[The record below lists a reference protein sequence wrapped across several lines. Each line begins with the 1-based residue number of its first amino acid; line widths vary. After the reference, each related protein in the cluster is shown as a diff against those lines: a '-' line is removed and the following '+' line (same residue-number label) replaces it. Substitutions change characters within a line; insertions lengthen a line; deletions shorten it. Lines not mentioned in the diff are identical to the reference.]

1 MSDSNPI
8 SVRKTR
14 RLRVPLAWT
23 ALSQRDPLA
32 WTALTHN
39 APRAWT
45 ALTRNAPRAWAAL
58 THSDPRLRSTLTS
71 CTAMLAM
78 TALSSGASLATSDA
92 PVLEARVVI
101 SGASGPGMV
110 VSTGSIA
117 TVGTTASIEAETPG
131 ARTSAAGERPE
142 MTPSMQGDET
152 GVSSASPGAVRT
164 TDAQTVPP
172 VMPGWPQLMG
182 SHPNFAPVGVLLAD
196 ADGDGDLEVF
206 AGSTDNFL
214 YAWDHAGTALPGFPV
229 NVGGQVQS
237 KVAAADLDGDG
248 DLEILVAVKSGQ
260 LRVLHHDGTPMT
272 GWPQATG
279 FTYGF
284 LAPSVY
290 DLDGNGTPEV
300 LIGGGGNVR
309 AWTAA
314 GVSLPG
320 WPKAVSGNV
329 TGKLAIGDVTGDQV
343 PEIFAVSTA
352 GELYAFEPDGTVPAG
367 WPATFGLSSSW
378 AAPSIGD
385 LDHDGVN
392 EVCVVGY
399 QFGVSTSIY
408 AFRGDG
414 SVMPGFPVNHV
425 SGQTYSCPVLAD
437 VDGDD
442 DLEIFNAGKIN
453 GPAFY
458 AFDHLG
464 NVLPGWPVTA
474 DPNMEGSAVVADFD
488 GLPGMEIAIGD
499 NLGPGNILGYNVD
512 GTTATDFPIPKSG
525 ASLPN
530 SPELGDVDHDGD
542 LDMAMTTSDGRV
554 TLWDLSRADEDG
566 VIEWGALFHDD
577 WNTNQYGFVVP
588 TRDPASA
595 PEAQATL
602 RLEFGATYPNPLH
615 ARSATI
621 PLSLAQSGVVRV
633 TVHDPAGRVVRTLF
647 TGALDE
653 GVHHLNWDGLDAAGR
668 EVASGAYYLRVVG
681 VDGAASTRTLTVV
694 R

>member
-8 SVRKTR
+8 PVRKTR
-14 RLRVPLAWT
+14 RPRVPLAPT
-23 ALSQRDPLA
+23 AVTQRTPLA
-32 WTALTHN
+32 WTALTRI
-39 APRAWT
+39 APLVWT
-45 ALTRNAPRAWAAL
+45 ALAHHA
-58 THSDPRLRSTLTS
+58 PRLRSTLTS
-71 CTAMLAM
+71 CTAILAM
-78 TALSSGASLATSDA
+78 TVVSSGASLATSDA
-92 PVLEARVVI
+92 SVDEASVVI
-101 SGASGPGMV
+101 SDVSGSGAMAP
-110 VSTGSIA
+110 TGSIA
-117 TVGTTASIEAETPG
+117 LAGSTTSIEAGTPG
-131 ARTSAAGERPE
+131 ARTSAAGELPWV
-142 MTPSMQGDET
+142 TPSAQGDEA
-152 GVSSASPGAVRT
+152 GVTSAAPGTVRT

-214 YAWDHAGTALPGFPV
+214 YAWDHTGTALPGFPV
-229 NVGGQVQS
+229 NLGGQVQS
-237 KVAAADLDGDG
+237 KAAAADLDGDG
-248 DLEILVAVKSGQ
+248 NLEILVAVKSGQ

-320 WPKAVSGNV
+320 WPKAVSGNI
-329 TGKLAIGDVTGDQV
+329 TGTLAIGDVTGDQV
-343 PEIFAVSTA
+343 PEIFAVSTS
-352 GELYAFEPDGTVPAG
+352 GELYAFEPDGTSPAG

-414 SVMPGFPVNHV
+414 SAMPGFPVSHV

-453 GPAFY
+453 GPALY

-499 NLGPGNILGYNVD
+499 NLGPGNILGYNTD

-542 LDMAMTTSDGRV
+542 LDVVAGSAAASMKLYQSDG
-554 TLWDLSRADEDG
+554 DADP
-566 VIEWGALFHDD
+566 F
-577 WNTNQYGFVVP
+577 
-588 TRDPASA
+588 
-595 PEAQATL
+595 
-602 RLEFGATYPNPLH
+602 
-615 ARSATI
+615 
-621 PLSLAQSGVVRV
+621 SGV
-633 TVHDPAGRVVRTLF
+633 T
-647 TGALDE
+647 TGSD
-653 GVHHLNWDGLDAAGR
+653 V
-668 EVASGAYYLRVVG
+668 
-681 VDGAASTRTLTVV
+681 
-694 R
+694 